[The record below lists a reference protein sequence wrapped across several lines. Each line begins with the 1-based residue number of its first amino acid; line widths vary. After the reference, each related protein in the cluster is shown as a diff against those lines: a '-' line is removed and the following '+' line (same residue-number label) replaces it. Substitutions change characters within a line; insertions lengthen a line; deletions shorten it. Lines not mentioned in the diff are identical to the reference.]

1 MCVLFLVSSEV
12 TTRRDV
18 RFSAVLSGIG
28 VHLLLKVFPARAC
41 QLPAGNP
48 TPGRAGQDWSTY
60 VLTHSTT
67 GRGGGSARCNPAF
80 LRLNQAAVA
89 GYAVVP
95 PFRATGKSADLL
107 VLSDSES
114 CKSWSKKRLPLFT
127 SQSLDLKTD
136 LERDHHR

>member
-1 MCVLFLVSSEV
+1 MSSEV

-18 RFSAVLSGIG
+18 RFSAVLSGVG
-28 VHLLLKVFPARAC
+28 VRLLLKVFPARAY
-41 QLPAGNP
+41 QLPAGSS

-60 VLTHSTT
+60 VLTHNTT
-67 GRGGGSARCNPAF
+67 GRGGSARCNPAF

-95 PFRATGKSADLL
+95 PFRATGKSTDLL